1 MKYYIAING
10 QPKGPFDHHQLLV
23 NGLTATSLVWT
34 EGMSD
39 WAQAQSI
46 AELQELLFGRPDLDS
61 ANPDEVTAATPPPFN
76 TPGADAAACNAA
88 PQNPAGA
95 QPNCCNAAGQNNY
108 TYGGPYQ
115 QQGGNGQSCPPPQP
129 SVQPGGF
136 CPKTWLV
143 ESILVT
149 IFCCLPFGVVGI
161 VKASNVESLWRR
173 GDIYGAE
180 TASQSAGFWT
190 KLGFWIGLAINIIG
204 PLLWVLL
211 AVGAGT
217 LEALL

>member
-46 AELQELLFGRPDLDS
+46 PELQELLFGRPDLDS

-76 TPGADAAACNAA
+76 SPAAEAQACNAA
-88 PQNPAGA
+88 PQNPAGN
-95 QPNCCNAAGQNNY
+95 QPHGNASTGGNY
-108 TYGGPYQ
+108 NYGGAYQ
-115 QQGGNGQSCPPPQP
+115 QSYGNGQTCPPPQ
-129 SVQPGGF
+129 QPMGQGGF

-161 VKASNVESLWRR
+161 VKASNVESAWRR

-190 KLGFWIGLAINIIG
+190 KLGFWIGLAINILG
-204 PLLWVLL
+204 PLFWVIL

-217 LEALL
+217 LEALV